1 MEKTRYGF
9 LTLPNYSLIAVT
21 NALEPLRMANR
32 VVGQPVYEWTLV
44 SFDGRPATASS
55 GLELGPTVALEQ
67 LGKVEIL
74 FVCGGI
80 NVREAVTPAL
90 LAALRRLAER
100 RAGLQCYREL
110 LFQRL
115 AMLEPGLEQ
124 FPFDELPAR
133 GRDLKSVEDQ
143 TDAILAAYI
152 GAWWWYWGR
161 ERTLVLGDEE
171 SGFIVVPVA
180 PDSALLANT

>member
-32 VVGQPVYEWTLV
+32 VVGQPVYEWAVVTL
-44 SFDGRPATASS
+44 DGRPATASS
-55 GLELGPTVALEQ
+55 GLELGPTVALEK

-90 LAALRRLAER
+90 LRSASFRLAGWPCFFSR
-100 RAGLQCYREL
+100 
-110 LFQRL
+110 
-115 AMLEPGLEQ
+115 
-124 FPFDELPAR
+124 
-133 GRDLKSVEDQ
+133 
-143 TDAILAAYI
+143 
-152 GAWWWYWGR
+152 
-161 ERTLVLGDEE
+161 
-171 SGFIVVPVA
+171 
-180 PDSALLANT
+180 SANASSASS